1 MEELFTV
8 EEINLMCIFNTNSR
22 NELIFELI
30 DAITDFEDDE
40 LFEIAQN
47 ALNKVSKMSDADFAA
62 LDFYPVYDDDDDET
76 EVDT

>member
-1 MEELFTV
+1 MTELFTV

-62 LDFYPVYDDDDDET
+62 LNFCPIYDDDET

>member
-1 MEELFTV
+1 MEELFTAP
-8 EEINLMCIFNTNSR
+8 EINLMCIWGANSR

-40 LFEIAQN
+40 LFEIAQK

-62 LDFYPVYDDDDDET
+62 LDFYPIYDDDET
-76 EVDT
+76 EVDA

>member
-1 MEELFTV
+1 MTDQFTV
-8 EEINLMCIFNTNSR
+8 EEINLMCIFNTSSR

-30 DAITDFEDDE
+30 DAIDDFEDDE

-62 LDFYPVYDDDDDET
+62 LDFYPIYDDDET
-76 EVDT
+76 EVDA